1 MTASTL
7 TGTPDG
13 LTVTAR
19 PDDRMGFP
27 FRAECTSPSCCG
39 PHANAMVWLAS
50 SHDELTDRIYPR
62 YQQHLRDMAQHAN

>member
-1 MTASTL
+1 MATFTP
-7 TGTPDG
+7 TDIPDG

-39 PHANAMVWLAS
+39 PYPSAMVWIAAT
-50 SHDELTDRIYPR
+50 HDELTNRVYPR
-62 YQQHLRDMAQHAN
+62 YQQHRREMAQYAS